1 MGENNAPSPTDHAVR
16 PVGFVS
22 DEPVVRQI
30 GNRALYLGNKH
41 AARPEAHDRSFEHVL
56 SATSEAYPLTTAHHP
71 LIDGAGNEWTA
82 FEAAVD
88 TARRFVRADSPAL
101 IHCKAGVSRSATL
114 IATAIAAEENRPL
127 SDALAAVR
135 AARPIAT
142 PNPAL
147 YKLAVIYLAADESH

>member
-1 MGENNAPSPTDHAVR
+1 MGQNDASASTDCAVR

-22 DEPVVRQI
+22 DAPVIRQI
-30 GNRALYLGNKH
+30 GDRSLYLGNKH

-71 LIDGAGNEWTA
+71 LTDGPGNEWAA

-88 TARRFVRADSPAL
+88 TARRFVRAGGPAL
-101 IHCKAGVSRSATL
+101 IHCKAGVSRSSTL
-114 IATAIAAEENRPL
+114 LATAIAAEENRPL
-127 SDALAAVR
+127 SNALASVQ

-147 YKLAVIYLAADESH
+147 YELAVIYLAAGH

>member
-1 MGENNAPSPTDHAVR
+1 MGENTAPSPTDHAVR

-22 DEPVVRQI
+22 DEPVIRQI
-30 GNRALYLGNKH
+30 GDRTLYLGNKH
-41 AARPEAHDRSFEHVL
+41 AARGVHDQSFEHVL
-56 SATSEAYPLTTAHHP
+56 SATSESYPLTTAHHP
-71 LIDGAGNEWTA
+71 LIDGSGNEWAA

-88 TARRFVRADSPAL
+88 TVRRFVRADGPAL

-114 IATAIAAEENRPL
+114 IATAIAAEETRPL